1 MKFVTSFIIQ
11 LCPLFINWVTPCNRC
26 YQAQVL
32 KKITFRSVMR
42 VSRVGFIL
50 TQIQYLELC
59 STTRKRNIPQELHYS
74 LSREL
79 RWTYWEQKEWLLIFV
94 NQLNF
99 HMFRWFRVGEI
110 IQNYRLHKC
119 TGWKVHPKLPGI
131 VLIFIDST
139 IFTFNKSLNLHLI
152 KLALLKACH
161 GSQACI
167 LFYTIH
173 ELYMNTRKA
182 FFIITVKSNLSVKII
197 VFTQPGQ
204 HVCVLIKSYSGYLL
218 LIKLF
223 SF

>member
-1 MKFVTSFIIQ
+1 MDILGTKGVAAYFCKS
-11 LCPLFINWVTPCNRC
+11 
-26 YQAQVL
+26 AQ
-32 KKITFRSVMR
+32 F
-42 VSRVGFIL
+42 
-50 TQIQYLELC
+50 
-59 STTRKRNIPQELHYS
+59 PQC
-74 LSREL
+74 
-79 RWTYWEQKEWLLIFV
+79 FDD
-94 NQLNF
+94 
-99 HMFRWFRVGEI
+99 
-110 IQNYRLHKC
+110 
-119 TGWKVHPKLPGI
+119 
-131 VLIFIDST
+131 LIFIDSI